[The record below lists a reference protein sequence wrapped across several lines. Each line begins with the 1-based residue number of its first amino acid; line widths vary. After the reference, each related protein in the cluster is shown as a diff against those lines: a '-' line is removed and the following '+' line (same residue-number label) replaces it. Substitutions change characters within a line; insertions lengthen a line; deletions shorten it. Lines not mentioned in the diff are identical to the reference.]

1 MICSTGQQNCE
12 ACLKCSRCTGCHYVL
27 TKLWGYDLCF
37 CCALQGLAAKAEQ
50 LLVTTFELQ
59 ELRQQHDS
67 LQRSLSLQ
75 EVQQQLTSTSHDLEE
90 AQ

>member
-1 MICSTGQQNCE
+1 MLAMQLLHRLPPATMFLPSCAGTTCV
-12 ACLKCSRCTGCHYVL
+12 A
-27 TKLWGYDLCF
+27 F

-50 LLVTTFELQ
+50 LLVATFELQ

-67 LQRSLSLQ
+67 LQCSLQ
-75 EVQQQLTSTSHDLEE
+75 EVQQQLASTSHDLEE